1 VLPAPFYDRDGQI
14 AIDLPGAKAVF
25 TTRSWGDVRETVPDI
40 AQRLGVEPLLTK
52 QVHGAKVITA
62 VESVGEHPTALAD
75 ADGIAT
81 TVRGLGPMILTAD
94 CLPIVIA
101 GSGAVASVH
110 AGWRGLDSGVIGN
123 AVQELRLQTGDGSL
137 TAAIGPGA
145 GPCCYEVGPELHER
159 FSGFSDAN
167 NLDLKA
173 IARAQLEQAG
183 VDEIHDV
190 GLCTICSDRELLFSY
205 RRDGAATGRQAAI
218 AWLS

>member
-1 VLPAPFYDRDGQI
+1 VLPAPFYDHDGQI

-25 TTRSWGDVRETVPDI
+25 TTRSWGDVRETLPDI
-40 AQRLGVEPLLTK
+40 AERLGVEPVFAK
-52 QVHGAKVITA
+52 QVHGARVITA
-62 VESVGEHPTALAD
+62 VDTPGRRPAPLTE
-75 ADGIAT
+75 ADGVAT
-81 TVRGLGPMILTAD
+81 TVSGLGPMIVTAD

-110 AGWRGLDSGVIGN
+110 AGWRGLDGGVIAN
-123 AVQELRLQTGDGSL
+123 AVHELRVHTGEGPL

-159 FSGFSDAN
+159 FAGFSSGSK
-167 NLDLKA
+167 LDLKA
-173 IARAQLEQAG
+173 IARAQLERAG

-190 GLCTICSDRELLFSY
+190 GVCTICSDRDLLFSY